1 MSDFIDNFIQ
11 SVAAGDVERLS
22 RDYWSTIDNIAQE
35 RSLEFI
41 ELFKR
46 YSKRLDEK
54 IERALITILSDLVDE
69 KRSDYSELYEVVLDM
84 MYNSHNCKPSVP
96 YRYIYILQHIDTDW
110 DKLFEQVVGHTSVNS
125 IESVCI
131 SIYSLYTS
139 LGVLGRF
146 KSAKVRLFLDIVI
159 SCLNRSKSPKL
170 AATIEDVLLPLIGYS
185 EYKNYY
191 NRFAIINRE
200 IK

>member
-11 SVAAGDVERLS
+11 SVAAGEMERLS
-22 RDYWSTIDNIAQE
+22 KDYWSTIDTIARE
-35 RSLEFI
+35 SSREFI
-41 ELFKR
+41 ELFRK
-46 YSKRLDEK
+46 YSKRLDEGV
-54 IERALITILSDLVDE
+54 ERAVITILSDLVDE
-69 KRSDYSELYEVVLDM
+69 KRSDYVELYDVVLDM

-96 YRYIYILQHIDTDW
+96 YRYVYILLHM
-110 DKLFEQVVGHTSVNS
+110 DKNKDRLFEQVVGHTSVNC
-125 IESVCI
+125 IETICI

-139 LGVLGRF
+139 LGDLSRF

-159 SCLNRSKSPKL
+159 SCLNRTKSKKL
-170 AATIEDVLLPLIGYS
+170 AATIEEVLLPLIGYS
-185 EYKNYY
+185 EYRNYY